1 VPMLGSWPLLLGFVL
16 LGGLMF
22 ISLGYVI
29 AAFSKN
35 QESAAG
41 ISSILS
47 FPLMFLSGLFFPIDF
62 MPDFLK
68 PVVQIVPLTYLAD
81 ALRQIMVGS
90 NPLHPLALDG
100 ALMAAWLVMCMLV
113 AVRFFKWE

>member
-1 VPMLGSWPLLLGFVL
+1 MLGSWLVLFGFVV

-22 ISLGYVI
+22 VSLGYVI
-29 AAFSKN
+29 AAFSKT

-47 FPLMFLSGLFFPIDF
+47 FPLMFLSGLFFPTDF

-68 PVVQIVPLTYLAD
+68 PVAQIIPLTYLAD
-81 ALRQIMVGS
+81 ALRQIMVAS
-90 NPLHPLALDG
+90 NPLHPLALDASVIG
-100 ALMAAWLVMCMLV
+100 VWMAACMLV